1 MRRKHTMADL
11 NKKNLW
17 VTSIQPYLVNGE
29 NYVPTAIFYESS
41 EKHYIGNIALKN
53 GEGLIINNNFKID
66 LGDHLPGTVKGKVR
80 SSNDGED
87 RSAFELS
94 QTFINSVLKNLED
107 DIKLQSNSTHKIPA
121 KIIVAEP
128 LSFSITDE
136 KHIKTWMQNYRENI
150 RRILS
155 RYEEVDFLP
164 EPFAV
169 YQYYRYGQRIPH
181 LQDKSKHI
189 ALVLDFGGGTFDACV
204 IESTSQGD
212 ISLSGKHSRPLAAD
226 SCAKGGFEINFH
238 IAEYLIKRN
247 LEGGKRKEA
256 DQCIN
261 AYKRVR
267 MGELDP
273 STLGEKKN
281 KFIENF
287 KTLEREA
294 EAYKI
299 RLSESIKNWSL
310 TNDAYERTSIK
321 IPLDPF
327 GNGKWIDEEFFAHQF
342 RKIFE
347 NEIWQNHLKKT
358 ITKVFKTAEEK
369 LNGKSITVTLI
380 SGGSSNIRW
389 LTALLDRDFS
399 EELEGATP
407 VPIAHSFQEVVA
419 NGLAIEC
426 ARRFYEQ
433 ESEFVSVTY
442 NPIKLHLKPDDE
454 AFEQTRNFIS
464 IGDKINMA
472 GAKPGDLMPSAQA
485 LHNFIDQKIQWKIRL
500 SKPPKRQ
507 LSYIFLKPTPGLEE
521 ESHEI
526 YNAEN
531 QVVFTRDNKQF
542 DSFITVELLIREDGT
557 VTPAFIYKT
566 PNIDNGIEG
575 KTVEGKPFAIDM
587 TTGLT
592 SPSTL
597 KNYIGFDF
605 GTSCSSLCLLTQDQ
619 VKVTASRADDPT
631 WISLN
636 DSLSLLP
643 YPVAYPLRKYLD
655 VKNTSTSAT
664 VAREAF
670 EAALAFITY
679 VVTAELYSLD
689 KAGKIFRSFQHRSMG
704 PLKAILKQSA
714 EALGTSAKTSL
725 PIINFLNKSEALLEK
740 AVLDFTNHKHEKL
753 EDESFDYHSHLSL
766 VISCCTKLMRSK
778 LFGYMTDTQP
788 KLFENGVYAGIFK
801 VAHDIPP
808 FTQSYAFESN
818 QHATRTLAVLVDL
831 ESNEA
836 LPLFP
841 LIFWFESA
849 ESTTGMECYWFDK
862 FSGPE
867 SQPII
872 KPCNKKTECAAN
884 DLYGKLGPAITSSL
898 SESSQAFHKFKVE
911 LETDVE

>member
-1 MRRKHTMADL
+1 MADL

-29 NYVPTAIFYESS
+29 SYVPTAIFYETP
-41 EKHYIGNIALKN
+41 EMHHIGNSALKN

-66 LGDHLPGTVKGKVR
+66 LGDHIPGTVKGKVR
-80 SSNDGED
+80 PSNDGED

-94 QTFINSVLKNLED
+94 QTFINSTLRVLED
-107 DIKLQSNSTHKIPA
+107 DLKQDNSSSHKIPA

-128 LSFSITDE
+128 LSFSNTDD
-136 KHIKTWMQNYRENI
+136 KRIKAWMQNYRENI

-226 SCAKGGFEINFH
+226 SCAMGGFEINFH

-261 AYKRVR
+261 AYRRVR
-267 MGELDP
+267 LGELDP
-273 STLGEKKN
+273 SILGEKKN

-294 EAYKI
+294 ENYKI
-299 RLSESIKNWSL
+299 NLTSSIKSWSL
-310 TNDAYERTSIK
+310 TNEAYERTHIK

-327 GNGKWIDEEFFAHQF
+327 SNGKWIDEELFAHQF

-347 NEIWQNHLKKT
+347 NEIWANHLKKT

-389 LTALLDRDFS
+389 LTSLLDRDFS

-454 AFEQTRNFIS
+454 ELEQTRNFIS
-464 IGDKINMA
+464 IGDKIDMT
-472 GAKPGDLMPSAQA
+472 GVKPGDLMPSAQA
-485 LHNFIDQKIQWKIRL
+485 LHNFIDQKIHWKIRL

-507 LSYIFLKPTPGLEE
+507 LAYIFSKPCIGNQEE
-521 ESHEI
+521 NQEI
-526 YNAEN
+526 YNAES

-542 DSFITVELLIREDGT
+542 DSYITVELLIKEDGT
-557 VTPAFIYKT
+557 VYPSFIYKM
-566 PNIDNGIEG
+566 PNKDNGIEG

-592 SPSTL
+592 SPSSL

-619 VKVTASRADDPT
+619 VKITASRADDPT

-636 DSLSLLP
+636 DSLSHLP

-655 VKNTSTSAT
+655 VKNTNTSAT

-670 EAALAFITY
+670 EAGLAFITY
-679 VVTAELYSLD
+679 VAAAELYANN
-689 KAGKIFRSFQHRSMG
+689 KAGKTFKSFQHRSMG
-704 PLKAILKQSA
+704 PLKAILKQSI
-714 EALGTSAKTSL
+714 EILGTSAKLSI
-725 PIINFLNKSEALLEK
+725 PIRTFLTKSDVLLEK
-740 AVLDFTNHKHEKL
+740 AVTDFTNHKHEKL
-753 EDESFDYHSHLSL
+753 EDHAFDFHSHLSL
-766 VISCCTKLMRSK
+766 IISCCTKLMRNK

-788 KLFENGVYAGIFK
+788 KPFENDKYAGIFK

-808 FTQSYAFESN
+808 FTKSYAFESN
-818 QHATRTLAVLVDL
+818 KHATRTLAVLVDL
-831 ESNEA
+831 EASEA
-836 LPLFP
+836 FPLFP
-841 LIFWFESA
+841 LIFWLENTHN
-849 ESTTGMECYWFDK
+849 TTGMECYWFDK
-862 FSGPE
+862 PSEGE
-867 SQPII
+867 GGPII
-872 KPCNKKTECAAN
+872 KPCNKKIEFNSN
-884 DLYGKLGPAITSSL
+884 DLNEKLGSAIISSL
-898 SESSQAFHKFKVE
+898 SENSQAFATFKVE
-911 LETDVE
+911 LDTDVD